1 MSAAKWRR
9 RKFTPISLSS
19 ANLLLVESNDVP
31 PLIAVQQVSRMFL
44 TASRSVTA
52 LDNVSFDIQAGNFV
66 AIVGPSGCGKS
77 TLLKII
83 SGLMPASYGTV
94 AVAGDRVESPLKNV
108 GMVFQAPVLLKWRS
122 VLGNVLLP
130 VEFAKLNVADYADK
144 ARALIK
150 LVGLEGFEEMYP
162 HELSGGMQQRA
173 SLCRALVTDPQLLLM
188 DEPFGALDAMTRDE
202 LDMELLRIWEGRK
215 KTVLFVTHS
224 IQEAVFLSD
233 LVFVMSARPGRLLE
247 TIAIDLP
254 RPRTMEMMSTVK
266 FGEYTLSI
274 RALLASAGGSASAA
288 IGSTM

>member
-1 MSAAKWRR
+1 M
-9 RKFTPISLSS
+9 
-19 ANLLLVESNDVP
+19 P
-31 PLIAVQQVSRMFL
+31 PLIAVEEVSRVF
-44 TASRSVTA
+44 TSGARYVTA
-52 LDNVSFDIQAGNFV
+52 LDRISFEIQAGHFV
-66 AIVGPSGCGKS
+66 SFVGPSGCGKS

-83 SGLMPASYGTV
+83 AGLLPASSGIASV
-94 AVAGDRVESPLKNV
+94 SGKRVDQPLKNV

-122 VLGNVLLP
+122 VLGNILLP
-130 VEFAKLNVADYADK
+130 VEFAKLDVGDYADK

-150 LVGLEGFEEMYP
+150 LVGLDGFEEMYP

-173 SLCRALVTDPQLLLM
+173 SLCRALVTDPQLMLM

-202 LDMELLRIWEGRK
+202 LDMELLRIWEERK

-254 RPRTMEMMSTVK
+254 RPRAMEMMSAVK
-266 FGEYTLSI
+266 FGEYTLKI
-274 RALLASAGGSASAA
+274 RSLLAAAGGSTAST

>member
-1 MSAAKWRR
+1 
-9 RKFTPISLSS
+9 
-19 ANLLLVESNDVP
+19 VP
-31 PLIAVQQVSRMFL
+31 PLIVADQVAKVFSGGAR
-44 TASRSVTA
+44 TVTA
-52 LDNVSFDIQAGNFV
+52 LEGVSFEIQTANFV
-66 AIVGPSGCGKS
+66 SIVGPSGCGKS

-83 SGLMPASYGTV
+83 SGLLPASFGKISV
-94 AVAGDRVESPLKNV
+94 NGKAVTGPLENV

-122 VLGNVLLP
+122 VLGNILLP
-130 VEFAKLNVADYADK
+130 VEFAKLNLSSHVDI

-202 LDMELLRIWEGRK
+202 LDMELLRIWEERK

-233 LVFVMSARPGRLLE
+233 HVLVMSARPGRLLE
-247 TIAIDLP
+247 KIAIDLA
-254 RPRTMEMMSTVK
+254 RPRTLEMMSTAR
-266 FGEYTLSI
+266 FGEYTLRI
-274 RALLASAGGSASAA
+274 RALLSGAGGSAASA
-288 IGSTM
+288 GSTM